1 MPAVQCIMAGGARSL
16 IKTVLTSCQM
26 RQDST
31 PVPTSLM
38 IRTVTHF
45 SGFLIVSLLLFY
57 INLLYDMIALAIDT
71 LPTAA
76 RAERSRHR

>member
-1 MPAVQCIMAGGARSL
+1 MYHGGRG
-16 IKTVLTSCQM
+16 TQPHQNRTSCQM

-38 IRTVTHF
+38 IRIVTHF
-45 SGFLIVSLLLFY
+45 SGFLIVPLPLFY
-57 INLLYDMIALAIDT
+57 INLLYDTITLAIDT